1 VANIERS
8 NLAEC
13 DPATYADKFHM
24 IDHHYGNNRTV
35 GKHFLFED
43 IKSCC
48 EIIAV
53 ILMDTYPQHID
64 EDIATLLL
72 MGILTDSGGFTWS

>member
-24 IDHHYGNNRTV
+24 IDHHYGNNRTA

-72 MGILTDSGGFTWS
+72 MGILTDS